1 MLAKAILCI
10 MSINSLLILAPRW
23 GDGKK
28 MIDFD
33 DIFFRL
39 FIVIKWQVSGLVPN
53 VVRVLPDTHNL
64 SICENQANSD
74 FIKRLSINFGS

>member
-39 FIVIKWQVSGLVPN
+39 FN
-53 VVRVLPDTHNL
+53 NL